1 MVRVTRRATGLALGA
16 LTAVAHVLLL
26 LPAAGAL
33 LVPAAP
39 PAVAAAG
46 RRLVGIERTRVT
58 TLLGGAD
65 PTAAEPSAPRALR
78 YLAARVP
85 VGLLGGVVLA
95 LLVLGAGF
103 AATILWS
110 WVTGTP
116 WLLDDEPATAVT
128 GEIVAYY
135 ALSGAVLLY
144 LGLAGATGVVR
155 WERTLLARLL
165 APSREEQLA
174 RRVTELA
181 GTRDAVVAAVDD
193 ERRRI
198 ERDLHDGVQQRL
210 VALGM
215 LLGRARRHPDRAD
228 ELVAQAHEQ
237 AQRALVELREVSWR
251 VYPAALD
258 TEGLA
263 AALESVAERAP
274 LPVRITCAI
283 HPEPAAAVRAAAWFV
298 VSEAVTNA
306 AKHSGASGVTI
317 EVRTTDGALDVTV
330 HDDGRGGADPAG
342 GGLAGLARRVEA
354 ADGTLRVESPPG
366 AGTVIAAHLP
376 GAGLQQSHVAATTL
390 HESGFAATGPAH
402 PGRAG

>member
-1 MVRVTRRATGLALGA
+1 MGTIMRVTRRGAGLALGA
-16 LTAVAHVLLL
+16 LTAAAHVLLL
-26 LPAAGAL
+26 LPAAVAL
-33 LVPAAP
+33 LVPAAR
-39 PAVAAAG
+39 PAVAGAG
-46 RRLVGIERTRVT
+46 RGLAGIERTRVT
-58 TLLGGAD
+58 TLLGGVAQA
-65 PTAAEPSAPRALR
+65 AAEPSAPRVLR
-78 YLAARVP
+78 YLAARLP
-85 VGLLGGVVLA
+85 VGLLGGVVLVLLA
-95 LLVLGAGF
+95 LGTGF

-110 WVTGTP
+110 WVTATP
-116 WLLDDEPATAVT
+116 WLLDDPPAAVVT
-128 GEIVAYY
+128 GEIVTYY
-135 ALSGAVLLY
+135 AAFGAVLLY

-155 WERTLLARLL
+155 WERALLTRLL

-181 GTRDAVVAAVDD
+181 DTRDAVVAAVDD

-228 ELVAQAHEQ
+228 ELVAQAHGE
-237 AQRALVELREVSWR
+237 AQRAIVELREVSWR

-263 AALESVAERAP
+263 AALESVSERAP

-283 HPEPAAAVRAAAWFV
+283 GSEPSAAVRAAAWFV

-317 EVRTTDGALDVTV
+317 EVRTTDGALHVTV
-330 HDDGRGGADPAG
+330 HDDGRGGADPTG

-354 ADGTLRVESPPG
+354 ADGTLRVESPAG
-366 AGTVIAAHLP
+366 AGTLIAAHLP
-376 GAGLQQSHVAATTL
+376 DAELRATAATR
-390 HESGFAATGPAH
+390 PR
-402 PGRAG
+402 RAG